1 MQHGYL
7 KPNKGLREDPFSFS
21 CLSLRVRGSVR
32 PCVSMLRPGHIL
44 GVLGYYPQE
53 DYLTLLRQGILLS
66 WCPQFRLEQVV
77 GEHQGSVCILRPVAE
92 IEFTQNYA
100 QYFYVSSRNKPSS
113 SIFYGKH
120 FNEWVVLPTP
130 PISLLLYGGS
140 VCLSVHRGQ
149 RLMLVNSRS
158 LSLYALRRG
167 LSLVWRSLPQLG
179 GLCSGF
185 RQYRPSHTLQS
196 VRTY

>member
-1 MQHGYL
+1 M
-7 KPNKGLREDPFSFS
+7 
-21 CLSLRVRGSVR
+21 
-32 PCVSMLRPGHIL
+32 SMLRPGHIL

-66 WCPQFRLEQVV
+66 WCSQIRLEQVV
-77 GEHQGSVCILRPVAE
+77 SEHQGSVCILRPVTE

-100 QYFYVSSRNKPSS
+100 QYFYVSSRTNPCPQSFTAS
-113 SIFYGKH
+113 TLM
-120 FNEWVVLPTP
+120 NESFSQHPP

-140 VCLSVHRGQ
+140 VCPSVHRGQ

-158 LSLYALRRG
+158 LSLYVLRRG
-167 LSLVWRSLPQLG
+167 LSLVWRSLTQLG
-179 GLCSGF
+179 GLCSEF

>member
-1 MQHGYL
+1 MQHGCL
-7 KPNKGLREDPFSFS
+7 KPNKGLQEYLFSFS
-21 CLSLRVRGSVR
+21 FLSLRVCGSVR

-77 GEHQGSVCILRPVAE
+77 GEHQGSVCILRPVTE
-92 IEFTQNYA
+92 IEFTQHYA

-113 SIFYGKH
+113 SIFCSKH

-130 PISLLLYGGS
+130 HFLT
-140 VCLSVHRGQ
+140 
-149 RLMLVNSRS
+149 
-158 LSLYALRRG
+158 
-167 LSLVWRSLPQLG
+167 LVWW
-179 GLCSGF
+179 LCVPLCA
-185 RQYRPSHTLQS
+185 QRPEADAG
-196 VRTY
+196 